1 MVILLL
7 EAEVA
12 TVTLQIILDQL
23 EEITLLQETLLQE
36 ELILLQA
43 EALQEVLLLQ
53 VEALQEEAI
62 LLQVE
67 VLQEVSL
74 LQEVLQEVV
83 LQVEDSKIQIDKFF

>member
-1 MVILLL
+1 VVLLRL

-12 TVTLQIILDQL
+12 TVTLQTILDQL
-23 EEITLLQETLLQE
+23 EEIMLLQEALQE
-36 ELILLQA
+36 ETTLLQA
-43 EALQEVLLLQ
+43 EVQEVLLLQ

-74 LQEVLQEVV
+74 LQEVLQEVIF
-83 LQVEDSKIQIDKFF
+83 QVEDSKIQID

>member
-1 MVILLL
+1 MVLLLL

-12 TVTLQIILDQL
+12 TVTLQTILDQL
-23 EEITLLQETLLQE
+23 EEIMLLQEALQE
-36 ELILLQA
+36 ELVLLQA
-43 EALQEVLLLQ
+43 EALIEAEVYLLQ

-74 LQEVLQEVV
+74 LQEVLQEVIF
-83 LQVEDSKIQIDKFF
+83 QVEDSKIQID